1 MHSYYSNSVY
11 LHTFVKT
18 DVSIFWLKCAKLS
31 TFYILQIFTITDVV
45 TLRAFLSRILKNLA
59 FTIS

>member
-11 LHTFVKT
+11 LHTFVRA
-18 DVSIFWLKCAKLS
+18 DVSIFWLKYAKLS